1 LWLNGLLRADI
12 SVFYMDRDDAQL
24 SQSDQLDN
32 PSAFVYV
39 TSNGAANSYGLEATA
54 ALQLTAAWQ
63 LHGALGLIESDIEKW
78 PVRPTVEGRD
88 LAHAPPYTLNLGFT
102 WAGPQG
108 WFWRAD
114 LNAVGAY
121 YFDVSHD
128 QKSDAYEVV
137 NVRLGRQWSNWQVS
151 FWGRNIFDTTY
162 ATRGFYFV
170 NEPPYTQDPTLY
182 TRFGNPRQV
191 GLTLDYRY

>member
-1 LWLNGLLRADI
+1 
-12 SVFYMDRDDAQL
+12 
-24 SQSDQLDN
+24 
-32 PSAFVYV
+32 
-39 TSNGAANSYGLEATA
+39 
-54 ALQLTAAWQ
+54 
-63 LHGALGLIESDIEKW
+63 LHGAVGLIESDIENW

-102 WAGPQG
+102 WTGAQG
-108 WFWRAD
+108 WFWRTD

-121 YFDVSHD
+121 YFDVSHE

-137 NVRLGRQWSNWQVS
+137 NIRLGRQWSSWQVS

-170 NEPPYTQDPTLY
+170 NEPPYTQAPTLY